1 MDPTRT
7 TLIELRDAIAVKQI
21 GAVEAVRAYLE
32 RIERLNG
39 RLNAFREVFGDRA
52 LERARQV
59 DAGRI
64 VGFYFQGYGD
74 LGTFHGCKMGN
85 DFLTDTAC
93 VATEPR

>member
-64 VGFYFQGYGD
+64 VGLLAGVPLAADGRAPKRD
-74 LGTFHGCKMGN
+74 E
-85 DFLTDTAC
+85 A
-93 VATEPR
+93 